1 MKGQKKFHLEVSTSS
16 SGKTKTHKFSDVALQ
31 YLAEELNNHKG
42 DPNWIA
48 DIKEQY
54 RQRNTKQ
61 EGINNG

>member
-61 EGINNG
+61 